1 MRLKNFFTSFGNHMK
16 CILIKYLI
24 KATIFFIKT
33 TIFVAILCIKSSARD
48 KTGTMGVQKMQ
59 LLLWHS
65 FIMIIIIVVVV
76 IVVVGHLKSFLP
88 QKQQIFSFKNNTG
101 PKDRRTDGQM
111 DGHNLL

>member
-1 MRLKNFFTSFGNHMK
+1 MK

-24 KATIFFIKT
+24 KTTIFFIET
-33 TIFVAILCIKSSARD
+33 TIFVAILYIKSSARD

-59 LLLWHS
+59 LLLRHS

-88 QKQQIFSFKNNTG
+88 QKQQICHSKITR
-101 PKDRRTDGQM
+101 DRGTDGRM
-111 DGHNLL
+111 DRWTDTTFYRGA